1 MVDLCCEPRSSQ
13 EAYGWVPEGP
23 CTAAATAMHPD
34 RATAVSWARKQAS
47 ALAFRLKLNRTIGT
61 SFFALW
67 LRLLREL
74 VSRLGRNFTGG
85 FVAKFVRL
93 VPLARY

>member
-1 MVDLCCEPRSSQ
+1 MDSVKANQ

-34 RATAVSWARKQAS
+34 RATAVRWLRKHAS
-47 ALAFRLKLNRTIGT
+47 ALVLRFKLNRPIDT

-67 LRLLREL
+67 LWLLRDL
-74 VSRLGRNFTGG
+74 VSRLGLDFTGG
-85 FVAKFVRL
+85 FAAELVRL
-93 VPLARY
+93 VPLAR